1 MKTVYELRMFS
12 LKKEDLGGPESCP
25 QTWKG
30 CFGEEGD
37 LLCAAPKVELGSEG
51 GCESKGNI
59 LQVQLSKDRVVLAP
73 HQWSCSTSSL
83 PDRHIPKGTAAGM
96 RALLQLHISVIC
108 CHFAQLYLH
117 KYKEKP
123 PQEPYGELQDIVA
136 GLRRTGV
143 SYKRMGESAGF
154 LPSQEGKLRVR

>member
-96 RALLQLHISVIC
+96 RALHISVIC
-108 CHFAQLYLH
+108 CHLAQLYLH